1 MFKFQLIEM
10 QKKIAIAIDGYSSC
24 GKSTL
29 AKALAKELGYV
40 FIDTGAMYRAVS
52 LYALRNKIIVEKEID
67 IDELVRRL
75 SEITLYFELNK
86 QVLERDYKKVDRVF
100 DGLGVLEVMQKKCT
114 KEIIQLKRKKLL
126 EMGIDID
133 HLTFEAR

>member
-1 MFKFQLIEM
+1 MDNEIKRILFKVDSITPLITQSQISECLS
-10 QKKIAIAIDGYSSC
+10 AI
-24 GKSTL
+24 L
-29 AKALAKELGYV
+29 PAK
-40 FIDTGAMYRAVS
+40 T
-52 LYALRNKIIVEKEID
+52 RNKISIYEYKK
-67 IDELVRRL
+67 
-75 SEITLYFELNK
+75 YYELNK

-133 HLTFEAR
+133 HATY